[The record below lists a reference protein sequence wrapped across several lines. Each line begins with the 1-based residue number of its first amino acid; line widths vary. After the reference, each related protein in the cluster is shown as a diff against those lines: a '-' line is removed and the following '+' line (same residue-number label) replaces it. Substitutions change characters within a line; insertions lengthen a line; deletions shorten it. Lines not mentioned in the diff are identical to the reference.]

1 MPYVVTSPISHLGR
15 NYAAGDAIELDPGT
29 AYQLVAAGCVKETP
43 PPVPVQHPAQ
53 STLRGPAPAVDK
65 KG

>member
-15 NYAAGDAIELDPGT
+15 TYAAGEAIELDPGA
-29 AYQLVAAGCVKETP
+29 AYQLVAAGCVKEAP
-43 PPVPVQHPAQ
+43 PPVPIQHSAP